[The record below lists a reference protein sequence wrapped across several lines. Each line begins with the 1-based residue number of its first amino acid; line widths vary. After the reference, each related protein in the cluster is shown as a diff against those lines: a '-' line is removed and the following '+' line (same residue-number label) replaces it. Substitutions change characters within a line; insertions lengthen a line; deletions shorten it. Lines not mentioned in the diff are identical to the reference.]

1 MQQPGQPQD
10 GISSATV
17 ATKLLSAAAAL
28 SSMQPGAAWSATTHT
43 ELPHAMAL
51 YELADID
58 AKTAGAIAR
67 VVQPL
72 LAVAQLLLIV
82 RIVLSW
88 YPQVNGK
95 KLPWSAAVKPTEW
108 LLGPTRRLIPPV
120 GGVDISP
127 IIWFAFLSF
136 TNEILV
142 GPQGILNLL
151 QRKIS

>member
-1 MQQPGQPQD
+1 MQQPPHD
-10 GISSATV
+10 STSSATV
-17 ATKLLSAAAAL
+17 AARLLSAAAAMG
-28 SSMQPGAAWSATTHT
+28 SMQTDAAWSATTHT

-88 YPQVNGK
+88 YPQVCCSVNFHVRQ
-95 KLPWSAAVKPTEW
+95 LKP
-108 LLGPTRRLIPPV
+108 
-120 GGVDISP
+120 
-127 IIWFAFLSF
+127 
-136 TNEILV
+136 
-142 GPQGILNLL
+142 
-151 QRKIS
+151 